1 MYGKLAVRRL
11 RIIGL
16 LVGLAGVMIVGVPGA
31 FATTCANWSG
41 SQPAQVGTSSEFHA
55 VAIVDRCTAWA
66 VGQSNAPLI
75 ERWRGSSWHMVPAQA
90 PPGSSAVGL
99 TGVAAVSGSSAWTV
113 GYYVTGSSFRPLIE
127 HWNGS
132 KWSIQTSAS
141 PGSSHTLT
149 SVAASSATDVWAVGG
164 GLFIEHWNGSAWRR
178 SKAPSPAGATSA
190 GLAGVV
196 ARSPSNAWAVGS
208 YYKQVGAGQ
217 AEQTLILHWNGRA
230 WKIQKTPNPGGSTAN
245 TANGLS
251 SVTATSAKNAWAVGN
266 FFDYGAS
273 QYRALMLHW
282 NGTAWKVQPSKST
295 PDYYNQ
301 LLGISAASPSSVW
314 AVGYHAASIMGVP
327 QPRQTLIEHWD
338 GVSWSIQAS
347 PNPGGSAGD
356 NQLEAVA
363 AATPASVWAVGYFT
377 NGSQLQALAL
387 HCC

>member
-1 MYGKLAVRRL
+1 M
-11 RIIGL
+11 
-16 LVGLAGVMIVGVPGA
+16 
-31 FATTCANWSG
+31 
-41 SQPAQVGTSSEFHA
+41 
-55 VAIVDRCTAWA
+55 
-66 VGQSNAPLI
+66 
-75 ERWRGSSWHMVPAQA
+75 
-90 PPGSSAVGL
+90 
-99 TGVAAVSGSSAWTV
+99 
-113 GYYVTGSSFRPLIE
+113 
-127 HWNGS
+127 
-132 KWSIQTSAS
+132 
-141 PGSSHTLT
+141 
-149 SVAASSATDVWAVGG
+149 
-164 GLFIEHWNGSAWRR
+164 
-178 SKAPSPAGATSA
+178 
-190 GLAGVV
+190 
-196 ARSPSNAWAVGS
+196 
-208 YYKQVGAGQ
+208 
-217 AEQTLILHWNGRA
+217 
-230 WKIQKTPNPGGSTAN
+230 
-245 TANGLS
+245 
-251 SVTATSAKNAWAVGN
+251 TATSAKNAWAVGN